1 MTVQD
6 LQKSISNLEKI
17 LPKTRG
23 MEKMELND
31 TINELKRKKANLI
44 TNALDDLNINI
55 SQEDIDVLNQ
65 ATIDVESAIASEQ
78 HKTEL
83 VSKVI
88 GIGKK
93 ILGFL

>member
-6 LQKSISNLEKI
+6 LQLSISNLEKI

-23 MEKMELND
+23 MEKMELID

-44 TNALDDLNINI
+44 TSALDDLNINI
-55 SQEDIDVLNQ
+55 SQEDIELLNQ
-65 ATIDVESAIASEQ
+65 ATTDIESAIASEQ
-78 HKTEL
+78 QKALL

-88 GIGKK
+88 GVGKK